1 MSKSMNKREIV
12 DELSERAFTTRKQ
25 TNAILDS
32 LIEIASREA
41 VNGFALPGLCK
52 FELVDR
58 RARKGRNPRTGE
70 EIEIPA
76 SKSLKIRPL
85 GRVKHAATAWL
96 TDGADAA
103 EDTAQSPETE
113 SFFIRCP
120 HCERRLEADSS
131 MSGMVAECPYCENSM
146 TVPSPEEVEEP
157 EAADGMD
164 YVYFYCP
171 ICQQAIEAPE
181 EDAGKRMHCP
191 TCKAIVIIPATTEL
205 SPEMEEMSKKEML
218 GNTIRIDIP

>member
-1 MSKSMNKREIV
+1 VSKSMNKREII

-25 TNAILDS
+25 TNAILES

-58 RARKGRNPRTGE
+58 KARKGRNPRTGE
-70 EIEIPA
+70 EIDIPA

-96 TDGADAA
+96 SDEALGKDAEQEPGA
-103 EDTAQSPETE
+103 Q

-120 HCERRLEADSS
+120 HHERRLEADSS

-146 TVPSPEEVEEP
+146 TVPQPDESEEP
-157 EAADGMD
+157 DSAEGMD

-181 EDAGKRMHCP
+181 EDAGNRMHCP